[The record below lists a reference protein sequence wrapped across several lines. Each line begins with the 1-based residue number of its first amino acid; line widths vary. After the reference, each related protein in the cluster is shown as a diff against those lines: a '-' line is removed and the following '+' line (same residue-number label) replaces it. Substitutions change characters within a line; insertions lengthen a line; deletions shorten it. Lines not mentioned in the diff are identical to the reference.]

1 MQSVVPATVFVNPA
15 AGGGCAGRKVAEV
28 SAGFARRNYPAKIVE
43 PDSAE
48 ELRRNVRA
56 AVDAG
61 CTTLIAVGGDGTLQ
75 VVASEAV
82 GREVRV
88 GVIPA
93 GGGNDFA
100 AALGIHRDPEKA
112 VEVIVRGNCRAV
124 DVVRVRTARGEA
136 LHHSLYL
143 GGGGMGLDAEA
154 VKYASGRFLTWRG
167 RLRYMAS
174 AIAALRGFCGI
185 EVEATVPDSGLPK
198 IAKKVLIAAVLNTPT
213 YGGGL
218 RLAPQALVDDGML
231 DVVMIEM
238 MRRREVLALIP
249 RLLATGELSTRRVVR
264 LRAAT
269 IRLSAPR
276 GTSFHGDGELL
287 GETPVEIQVVHK
299 GLQMLVP

>member
-1 MQSVVPATVFVNPA
+1 
-15 AGGGCAGRKVAEV
+15 
-28 SAGFARRNYPAKIVE
+28 
-43 PDSAE
+43 
-48 ELRRNVRA
+48 
-56 AVDAG
+56 
-61 CTTLIAVGGDGTLQ
+61 
-75 VVASEAV
+75 
-82 GREVRV
+82 
-88 GVIPA
+88 
-93 GGGNDFA
+93 
-100 AALGIHRDPEKA
+100 
-112 VEVIVRGNCRAV
+112 
-124 DVVRVRTARGEA
+124 
-136 LHHSLYL
+136 
-143 GGGGMGLDAEA
+143 MGLDAEA